1 MERNSNSGFTKN
13 SANLLYN
20 QALLEN
26 MAYFTDAVWA
36 LEIETQRI
44 QVLHDRLNPPM
55 VGGSISLENAREL
68 ILYHISSKDVEMIL
82 SSLTIDYIKNVKES
96 EEFIVTNY
104 DDDGNPL
111 IYRMVMS
118 PDFDGDGKLLRLYL
132 SFAFTGRNT
141 NFA

>member
-13 SANLLYN
+13 ESNLSYN

-26 MAYFTDAVWA
+26 MAYFTDAVWS
-36 LEIETQRI
+36 LEIESQRV

-55 VGGSISLENAREL
+55 VGQSISLSEARNL
-68 ILYHISSKDVEMIL
+68 ILYHISSTDVEMIL
-82 SSLTIDYIKNVKES
+82 SSLTMEYIKNVKSS

-104 DDDGNPL
+104 DSDGNPL

-118 PDFDGDGKLLRLYL
+118 PDFGSDGKLLRLYL
-132 SFAFTGRNT
+132 SFAYTGRNT
-141 NFA
+141 NFG